1 MDDLIQR
8 AREALVDVT
17 PGPWK
22 EFIDDSSG
30 QWTGWPLSIAATSIE
45 DKCVVRTGGQ
55 WPYEWDAKTSQHEAC
70 ANARFIAAARDLVP
84 AMAVRIEAQEAL
96 LREAMAALGKLH
108 HAVCGETGFAQCV
121 RDDSKT
127 LYPWPALDV
136 ADHAARATL
145 AKLREHL
152 GETK

>member
-1 MDDLIQR
+1 MSDAPERISLELRQGMANDFWSECRDPRYAKSEPVAYVR
-8 AREALVDVT
+8 ADRL
-17 PGPWK
+17 
-22 EFIDDSSG
+22 
-30 QWTGWPLSIAATSIE
+30 
-45 DKCVVRTGGQ
+45 
-55 WPYEWDAKTSQHEAC
+55 
-70 ANARFIAAARDLVP
+70 
-84 AMAVRIEAQEAL
+84 EAQDAL
-96 LREAMAALGKLH
+96 LREALEALGKLH

-121 RDDSKT
+121 RVDSKT